1 MVSWNL
7 VEFFLDRIQMT
18 GLGMCCLEMTPV
30 WECETTNLMMCWT
43 LALKVNG
50 FHFIRKLLP
59 MVIGRMV
66 LLRCGYSWWLHGWVE
81 KLWRCGNEEQ

>member
-18 GLGMCCLEMTPV
+18 GLVMEMTGL
-30 WECETTNLMMCWT
+30 WMCLMMCWT

-50 FHFIRKLLP
+50 FHFIRKRLP
-59 MVIGRMV
+59 MDDWQNGVADMWIQLDGET
-66 LLRCGYSWWLHGWVE
+66 VE
-81 KLWRCGNEEQ
+81 MW